1 VLLERADGASPE
13 MVDAVL
19 ANRPGSP
26 LDAEARL
33 QALEEFLRLPEAS
46 VLSAINKRIGNILRK
61 APADAGAV
69 VQLAVLTEAAEIRLH
84 AVLAQLEGTVA
95 ELMTQRHYGEALRA
109 LLALAAP
116 VDAFFDG
123 IMVMDENPQRRD
135 NRLALLRDV
144 QRLLGAVADLS
155 RLPG

>member
-1 VLLERADGASPE
+1 

-26 LDAEARL
+26 LDAESRL
-33 QALEEFLRLPEAS
+33 RALEEFLRLPEAG

-144 QRLLGAVADLS
+144 QRLLGGVADLS